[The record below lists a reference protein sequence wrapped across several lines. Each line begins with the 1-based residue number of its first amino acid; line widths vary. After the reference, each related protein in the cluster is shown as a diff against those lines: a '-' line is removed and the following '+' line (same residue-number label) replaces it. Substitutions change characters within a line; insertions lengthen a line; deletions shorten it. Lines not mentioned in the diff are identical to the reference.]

1 MFNYLIYFCYFDF
14 VNFDNLELKI
24 MFNGIKNFRLPSWF
38 SWTKYWEQF
47 FRQKKAKN
55 QPRQSNGMKSGMKA
69 NFKGKHFSNS
79 DCRYWQ
85 SFLFWL
91 IFLLLS
97 TSIIMKIWD
106 NTSLFG
112 WIWTSSNNISYFMC
126 SRSVFLNRRA
136 ASH

>member
-1 MFNYLIYFCYFDF
+1 
-14 VNFDNLELKI
+14 
-24 MFNGIKNFRLPSWF
+24 
-38 SWTKYWEQF
+38 
-47 FRQKKAKN
+47 
-55 QPRQSNGMKSGMKA
+55 
-69 NFKGKHFSNS
+69 
-79 DCRYWQ
+79 
-85 SFLFWL
+85 LFWL

-126 SRSVFLNRRA
+126 PRSVFLNRRA